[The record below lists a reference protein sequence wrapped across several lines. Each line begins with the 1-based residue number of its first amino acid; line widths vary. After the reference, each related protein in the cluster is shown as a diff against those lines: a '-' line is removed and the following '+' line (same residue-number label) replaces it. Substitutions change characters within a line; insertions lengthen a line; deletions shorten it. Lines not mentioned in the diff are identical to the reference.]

1 MKSIK
6 ILLALTLTIT
16 LAIGI
21 MAGCSDKG
29 GETTAATTEG
39 SQTET
44 TGPASDDGD
53 ADVVKFDYSAALDEK
68 GFWKGVTALD
78 YVTLF
83 DYKKIEIAEDV
94 HKISDDELKKQIDS
108 MVNSY
113 SEDVEVKDRAIVD
126 GDTVS
131 IDYVGSVDGV
141 EFKGGTTN
149 GAGTVVTIGKTIYI
163 DDFLQQLIGH
173 KPGETFDVEVTF
185 PADYGVEEL
194 NGKDAVFVT
203 TINHIVETK
212 LPELNDEFVA
222 SNFAESND
230 WKTVAELN
238 EGVRSDMQRSAI
250 SLFLQDYIIEASTVS
265 SVPESLI
272 EFQEKSMLDYYQ
284 GYAASYGVG
293 LEEFVQTYLQVADT
307 EELLST
313 NREQNEEMAK
323 FYLIIQA
330 IAEDAKINLSDDDV
344 KEYFT
349 NEYSEEDYTSLMENA
364 GMPYMK
370 MIVINQKVLEV
381 LEENVILA

>member
-29 GETTAATTEG
+29 DETTATTTTE

-44 TGPASDDGD
+44 TGPASDDGS

-68 GFWKGVTALD
+68 GFWKDVTALD
-78 YVTLF
+78 HVTLF
-83 DYKKIEIAEDV
+83 DYKKIEIGEDV
-94 HKISDDELKKQIDS
+94 HAISDDELKQQIDS
-108 MVNSY
+108 LVSSY
-113 SEDVEVKDRAIVD
+113 SEDVEVKDRAVAD
-126 GDTVS
+126 GDTVD

-141 EFKGGTTN
+141 EFAGGTTN

-212 LPELNDEFVA
+212 IPELNDEFVA

-230 WKTVAELN
+230 WKTVTELN

-250 SLFLQDYIIEASTVS
+250 SLFLQDYVIEASTVS
-265 SVPESLI
+265 NVPESLI

-370 MIVINQKVLEV
+370 MIVINQKVLEI

>member
-6 ILLALTLTIT
+6 ILLALTLTIA

-29 GETTAATTEG
+29 DETTATTTTE

-44 TGPASDDGD
+44 TGPASDDGS

-68 GFWKGVTALD
+68 GFWKDVTALD
-78 YVTLF
+78 FVTLF
-83 DYKKIEIAEDV
+83 DYKKIEISEDI
-94 HKISDDELKKQIDS
+94 HAISDDELKQQIDS
-108 MVNSY
+108 LVNSY
-113 SEDVEVKDRAIVD
+113 SEDVEVKDRAVAD
-126 GDTVS
+126 GDTVD

-141 EFKGGTTN
+141 EFAGGTTN

-230 WKTVAELN
+230 WKTVTELN

-250 SLFLQDYIIEASTVS
+250 SLFLQDYVIEASTVS

-370 MIVINQKVLEV
+370 MIVINQKVLEI

>member
-6 ILLALTLTIT
+6 ILLALTLTIA

-21 MAGCSDKG
+21 MAGCSDNG

-39 SQTET
+39 SQNET
-44 TGPASDDGD
+44 TGTASDDGSAD
-53 ADVVKFDYSAALDEK
+53 AVKFDYSAALDEK
-68 GFWKGVTALD
+68 GFWKDVTALD

-83 DYKKIEIAEDV
+83 DYKKIEIGEDV
-94 HKISDDELKKQIDS
+94 HVISDDELKQQIDS
-108 MVNSY
+108 LVNSY
-113 SEDVEVKDRAIVD
+113 SEDVEVKDRAVAD
-126 GDTVS
+126 GDTVD

-141 EFKGGTTN
+141 EFDGGTTN

-250 SLFLQDYIIEASTVS
+250 SLFLQDYVIEASTVS

-272 EFQEKSMLDYYQ
+272 EFQEESMLDYYQ

-293 LEEFVQTYLQVADT
+293 LDEFVQTYLQVADT

-344 KEYFT
+344 KDYFI
-349 NEYSEEDYTSLMENA
+349 NEYSEEDYTSMIENA
-364 GMPYMK
+364 GLPYMK
-370 MIVINQKVLEV
+370 MIVVNQKVLEV